1 MKIKTCNK
9 CKGFMSEEMV
19 TCRKCGES
27 LKNIKIGIKDKLKQ
41 LISKFVKLN
50 I

>member
-1 MKIKTCNK
+1 
-9 CKGFMSEEMV
+9 MSDSAV